1 MADPPDIAHAEE
13 RFRAF
18 ADWLTEDVAQRLY
31 AARQDLADA
40 AYDLPGDAAELDA
53 LRARLMA
60 IVRSLHETAGVLR
73 AHDAATMPVL
83 RLEALAARVEEDCAA
98 AETLMA
104 RGLSL
109 IARSAGAPVVTPLRA
124 RRAVRGDS
132 AFGGGP
138 GSGRTLLAG
147 LG

>member
-1 MADPPDIAHAEE
+1 MTSDDDVLTQ
-13 RFRAF
+13 RFHAF

-40 AYDLPGDAAELDA
+40 ADDLPGDAGEIAA
-53 LRARLMA
+53 LRDRLMA

-73 AHDAATMPVL
+73 AHDAATMPAD
-83 RLEALAARVEEDCAA
+83 RLEALATRVEEDCGA

-104 RGLSL
+104 RGLTL
-109 IARSAGAPVVTPLRA
+109 IARPDGAPVATPLRV
-124 RRAVRGDS
+124 RDAVRGS
-132 AFGGGP
+132 GAFAARRGP
-138 GSGRTLLAG
+138 GRALLAG